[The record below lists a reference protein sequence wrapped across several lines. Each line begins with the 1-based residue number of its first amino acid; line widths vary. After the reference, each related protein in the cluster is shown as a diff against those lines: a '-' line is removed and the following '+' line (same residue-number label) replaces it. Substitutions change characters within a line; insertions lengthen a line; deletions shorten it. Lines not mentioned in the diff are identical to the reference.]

1 MTKFT
6 KSFSEI
12 VKTACSFIDKSL
24 KQPVLQTLRFNSLD
38 GTQVAIYSTDLADHY
53 RGVAV
58 AEVKGSFDVCVSA
71 EAIGKVLSKVK
82 DVPAICVE
90 ADSLHIKTGDYKFKL
105 PIVCP
110 GEDFP
115 VTPRLKKAFD
125 VVISDE
131 SSFVRTLKKLSGFCT
146 KQNANRAYSGV
157 LVAPRT
163 EDMCDIVSTDIH
175 RLVLVEST
183 YVMVPQP
190 VVISADSI
198 KRIDS
203 VFIPTSTSWEC
214 SEIVDDPDKL
224 GVTTLMVC
232 DSQQRYI
239 TGLLKNEFPNYR
251 MVTSSDIVDRLTF
264 DFTFNR
270 KGLMEKTGVICDFYT
285 KAIPVAKL
293 TITGESM
300 LMSCDFVDVTVPAVP
315 VKVYGDVVERGL
327 NPKYLHQA
335 LQVFD
340 DINVHLQMNHGLKP
354 VFVTGFIEGCKA
366 MSAIMPLRIDG

>member
-12 VKTACSFIDKSL
+12 VKAACSFIDKSS
-24 KQPVLQTLRFNSLD
+24 KMPVLQTLRFNSLD
-38 GTQVAIYSTDLADHY
+38 NTQVAIYSTDLEDHY

-71 EAIGKVLSKVK
+71 EAIGKVLSKIK
-82 DVPAICVE
+82 DTPVISVE
-90 ADSLHIKTGDYKFKL
+90 ADSFHIKSGDYKFKL

-125 VVISDE
+125 VAISNE
-131 SSFVRTLKKLSGFCT
+131 TAFVATLKKLSSFCT
-146 KQNANRAYSGV
+146 KQNVNRAYSGV
-157 LVAPRT
+157 LIHPRT
-163 EDMCDIVSTDIH
+163 EDACDIVSTDIH

-190 VVISADSI
+190 IVISADTI

-203 VFIPTSTSWEC
+203 VFIPTLTSWEC
-214 SEIVDDPDKL
+214 SEIADDPDKL
-224 GVTTLMVC
+224 GVTNLMVC

-239 TGLLKNEFPNYR
+239 TRLLKNEFPNYR
-251 MVTSSDIVDRLTF
+251 AVTDGVAWKRLSF

-293 TITGESM
+293 TVTGESM

-315 VKVYGDVVERGL
+315 EKVYGEVVERGL
-327 NPKYLHQA
+327 NAKYLHQA

-340 DINVHLQMNHGLKP
+340 DINIHLQMNHGLNP
-354 VFVTGFIEGCKA
+354 VFVTGLIEDCKA
-366 MSAIMPLRIDG
+366 VNAIMPLRING